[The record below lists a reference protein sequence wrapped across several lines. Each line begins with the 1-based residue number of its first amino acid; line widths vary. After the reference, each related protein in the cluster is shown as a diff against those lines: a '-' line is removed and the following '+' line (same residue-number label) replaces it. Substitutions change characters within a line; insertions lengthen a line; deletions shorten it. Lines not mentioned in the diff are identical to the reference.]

1 LGRDGWA
8 AEFLVREGYTT
19 AFTLRLRSYAA
30 NGGYTS
36 LLSVQMAAAM
46 LPDLTAQRRE
56 LVIQYRD
63 GGGAAAVIPEW
74 VAV

>member
-1 LGRDGWA
+1 M
-8 AEFLVREGYTT
+8 REGYIT
-19 AFTLRLRSYAA
+19 AFTLRLRSYTA